1 MIKDLKMDP
10 NLQIQNK
17 KLELIQWLSTIED
30 LNFLEKIS
38 DLISRENKK
47 DWADQISDTERQ
59 SIEKGIAQAD
69 AGKLNPHSKAREIYR
84 KRI

>member
-38 DLISRENKK
+38 EFISRENKK
-47 DWADQISDTERQ
+47 DWADLIMDTESQ

>member
-1 MIKDLKMDP
+1 MDTD
-10 NLQIQNK
+10 LQIQNK

-38 DLISRENKK
+38 EFISRENKK
-47 DWADQISDTERQ
+47 DWADLSSDAERQ
-59 SIEKGIAQAD
+59 SIEKGIKQAD
-69 AGKLNPHSKAREIYR
+69 AGKLNPHSKARAIYG

>member
-1 MIKDLKMDP
+1 MDTD
-10 NLQIQNK
+10 LQIQNK

-38 DLISRENKK
+38 EFISRENKK
-47 DWADQISDTERQ
+47 DWADLITYAERQ
-59 SIEKGIAQAD
+59 SIEKGIKQAD
-69 AGKLNPHSKAREIYR
+69 AGKLNPHSKARAIYG